1 MSMFSFIPK
10 TFKQKA
16 VEYLST
22 SPVTHRTLG
31 NAAMNVAKQTL
42 VTPQTVCRVSSKQLI
57 W

>member
-1 MSMFSFIPK
+1 MFSFIPK

-22 SPVTHRTLG
+22 YPVTHRTLG

-42 VTPQTVCRVSSKQLI
+42 VTPQTVCRVSSKQLT